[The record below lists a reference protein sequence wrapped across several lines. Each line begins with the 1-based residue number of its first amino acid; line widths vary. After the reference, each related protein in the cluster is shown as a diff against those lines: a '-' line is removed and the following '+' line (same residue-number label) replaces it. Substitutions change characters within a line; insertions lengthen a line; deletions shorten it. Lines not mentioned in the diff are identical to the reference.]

1 MEIFSDDIQF
11 NVGSFLEPND
21 LGRLAL
27 TSKTNWS
34 IVEEVARRI
43 VSSSTT
49 QTEQEQTY
57 LSSFD
62 GESWVKRYHEL
73 NLFRTPL
80 EFDQLIGS
88 IIQHVNNNT
97 AQVRFD
103 DEFGE
108 ESCCTVIFK

>member
-11 NVGSFLEPND
+11 DLGSFLEPND
-21 LGRLAL
+21 LGRFAL

-34 IVEEVARRI
+34 IVDEVVRRI
-43 VSSSTT
+43 VSSLTT
-49 QTEQEQTY
+49 QTEKEQTY
-57 LSSFD
+57 VSSFD

-73 NLFRTPL
+73 KLFRTRL

-88 IIQHVNNNT
+88 RIQHVNNDT
-97 AQVRFD
+97 GQVRFD

-108 ESCCTVIFK
+108 ER